1 LWTEDKFEE
10 FAEKRAEQI
19 LTKLT
24 KYTAWKN
31 NEGITG
37 VTVAQPPF
45 FKNKIVNYKK
55 TTSFKAI

>member
-1 LWTEDKFEE
+1 MKFNN
-10 FAEKRAEQI
+10 QQ
-19 LTKLT
+19 LT
-24 KYTAWKN
+24 A
-31 NEGITG
+31 

>member
-37 VTVAQPPF
+37 VWQKSGFSA
-45 FKNKIVNYKK
+45 
-55 TTSFKAI
+55 

>member
-1 LWTEDKFEE
+1 MKNEAL
-10 FAEKRAEQI
+10 
-19 LTKLT
+19 LP
-24 KYTAWKN
+24 TA
-31 NEGITG
+31 

>member
-31 NEGITG
+31 NEGITSYLQKRG
-37 VTVAQPPF
+37 F
-45 FKNKIVNYKK
+45 R
-55 TTSFKAI
+55 TSMKV